1 MSGIAPPLVSIC
13 IPTYLGEPHIA
24 AAIES
29 VLNQSYANFELVI
42 IDDNSQDNTIAK
54 IRQYR
59 DARIRLLQN
68 ATNLGPEG
76 NWNRCLAEARGKY
89 IKVLPQDDL
98 LASACLEQQVAIL
111 ERDLAAQ
118 IVLVFCARAI
128 VDGQGRPI
136 LLRAYTGAR
145 SGVIPAHKL
154 TRQCL
159 QRGTNLIGEPGAVLF
174 RAETAAAIGPFDASI
189 PYVLD
194 LDYWFRLLLQGDAY
208 YLAETLASFRVS
220 PGSWSVAI
228 GARQSIDY
236 RRFIKKIAGNPAFPA
251 GCIDILCG
259 AMMARLNNYLRLA
272 FYRWILHQ

>member
-1 MSGIAPPLVSIC
+1 MSEIAPPVVSIC
-13 IPTYLGEPHIA
+13 IPTYRGEPHIA

-29 VLNQSYANFELVI
+29 VLNQSYTNFELVI
-42 IDDNSQDNTIAK
+42 IDDNSPDNTIAK
-54 IRQYR
+54 IRQYG

-68 ATNLGPEG
+68 AANLGPQG

-98 LASACLEQQVAIL
+98 LAPACLEQQVAIL

-118 IVLVFCARAI
+118 IGLVFCARAI
-128 VDGQGRPI
+128 IDAQGRPI
-136 LLRAYTGAR
+136 LLRAYAGAR
-145 SGVIPAHKL
+145 SGVIPAQKL

-159 QRGTNLIGEPGAVLF
+159 RRGTNLIGEPGAVLF

-236 RRFIKKIAGNPAFPA
+236 RRFIKKIAENPAFPA
-251 GCIDILCG
+251 GRIDILCG
-259 AMMARLNNYLRLA
+259 AMMASLNNYLRMA
-272 FYRWILHQ
+272 FYRWALHQ